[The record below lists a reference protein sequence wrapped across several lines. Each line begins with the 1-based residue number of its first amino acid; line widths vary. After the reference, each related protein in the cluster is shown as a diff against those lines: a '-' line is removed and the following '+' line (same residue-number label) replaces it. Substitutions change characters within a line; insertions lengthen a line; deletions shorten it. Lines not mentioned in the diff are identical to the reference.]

1 MHGDGADTQRA
12 ETPPGCALSGRR
24 AEGGWAYLPSVSTMT
39 FLPRFL
45 SEIQFAVMTL
55 RGNGSGTCESRT
67 RATVVRVRQ
76 RAVHPHDGCPR
87 AALAGAAAVSAQR
100 HLREPHEGNR
110 RAGAAA
116 GG

>member
-1 MHGDGADTQRA
+1 
-12 ETPPGCALSGRR
+12 
-24 AEGGWAYLPSVSTMT
+24 MT

-76 RAVHPHDGCPR
+76 RAVPSARTQTLPS
-87 AALAGAAAVSAQR
+87 ALAS
-100 HLREPHEGNR
+100 
-110 RAGAAA
+110 
-116 GG
+116 